1 MKMARSYPLLLL
13 LGLCPPLHVQG
24 LTIYRIG
31 GDDQPPPALEVPYE
45 FRHVPWSAIVAT
57 AGDQTQSLQLQPEYI
72 EPKQLNGSANL
83 LPSIVENGGL
93 ILITNRYDSL
103 VAPGESEL
111 VAWDGDIETAY
122 QGDESVT
129 WGGIFNRRENR
140 SYRPFKYWVFDLG
153 GRFTIQKI
161 RFYPRDRFRFE
172 RFAESFIV
180 GVSDGNPVKDGT
192 RNLRVTAESD
202 FDQIH
207 NVRENTNAVV
217 ELEFPQQPVRQIL
230 FAVGR
235 NIRSIWEIAE
245 IEMYGSGFSAFAR
258 YESTIIDL
266 GQPLVLGPLAWAGDQ
281 PLGTSIEVRTRLGDD
296 PDPNLYWR
304 TTFRGDEKTLFDR
317 QGKLLTRETYAAL
330 QLGERAGTTHD
341 TRNWSD
347 WSAPIALAA
356 GTGNPIGDRPR
367 RFAQVRADFHSRP
380 EAGGRLNYLQF
391 AASQPWATHI
401 IAEIEPTQVRPG
413 QTTSFTYKLLPR
425 FDGDEAGF
433 DQVEID
439 TPGHIVSVDAVR
451 IDGRDEAFAVARL
464 DQSGLAVQIPHIDV
478 RRSLDL
484 IEIDFK
490 AQVFQYGTVFS
501 GRVSDSTQPYEVG
514 QAVVAGD
521 VDVQNDS
528 ATLQVALADV
538 GIESIG
544 RVELG
549 ASICTPNSDGVND
562 GVRLEYDLLNLAGAA
577 LVYIDVCD
585 LSGRKLW
592 AIDQTAHASGRFA
605 VTWDGRDG
613 SGLLLPPGIYLLRLE
628 VETDKGRDRVSR
640 IVSLVY

>member
-13 LGLCPPLHVQG
+13 LGLYLPLHVQG

-31 GDDQPPPALEVPYE
+31 GDDQSPPALEVSYE
-45 FRHVPWSAIVAT
+45 FIRVPWSSIVGT
-57 AGDQTQSLQLQPEYI
+57 SSDQTQSLQLQAEYI
-72 EPKQLNGSANL
+72 EPKQLDGSVNL

-180 GVSDGNPVKDGT
+180 GVSDGDPVKDGT

-207 NVRENTNAVV
+207 NIRENTNAVV

-245 IEMYGSGFSAFAR
+245 IEMYGTGFSAFAR

-266 GQPLVLGPLAWAGDQ
+266 GQSLILGPLVWAGDQ
-281 PLGTSIEVRTRLGDD
+281 PLGASIEVRTRLGDD

-330 QLGERAGTTHD
+330 QLGERAGTTYD

-356 GTGNPIGDRPR
+356 PIGDRPR

-380 EAGGRLNYLQF
+380 EAGGRLKFLQF
-391 AASQPWATHI
+391 AASQPRAARI

-413 QTTSFTYKLLPR
+413 QTASFTYKLLPH
-425 FDGDEAGF
+425 FTGDEAGF

-439 TPGHIVSVDAVR
+439 TPGRIVSVDAVR
-451 IDGRDEAFAVARL
+451 IDGRDEAFTVARL
-464 DQSGLAVQIPHIDV
+464 DQSGFAVQIPHIDV
-478 RRSLDL
+478 RQSLDL

-490 AQVFQYGTVFS
+490 AQVFQYGTVFL
-501 GRVSDSTQPYEVG
+501 GRVSDSTQLHEVA

-521 VDVQNDS
+521 ADVQNDS

-549 ASICTPNSDGVND
+549 SSICTPNSDGVND
-562 GVRLEYDLLNLAGAA
+562 EVRLEYDLLNLAGAA
-577 LVYIDVCD
+577 LVYIGLCD

-592 AIDQTAHASGRFA
+592 GIDRTAHSSGRFA
-605 VTWDGRDG
+605 VAWDGRDASG
-613 SGLLLPPGIYLLRLE
+613 SMLPPGIYLLRLE